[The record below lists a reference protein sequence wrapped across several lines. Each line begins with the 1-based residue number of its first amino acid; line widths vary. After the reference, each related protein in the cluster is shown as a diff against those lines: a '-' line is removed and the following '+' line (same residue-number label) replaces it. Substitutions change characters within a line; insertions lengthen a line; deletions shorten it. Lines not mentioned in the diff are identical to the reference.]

1 MPKQAKIALIVAG
14 LLLGLGGVAWHLFSG
29 EGSPL
34 ATRVAVVDVTTGQAM
49 TLPTDDPRLRVMP
62 GVNDAGERAL
72 YPIVKEGAG
81 WIINPRYQDLLVER
95 FGKDDRLKI
104 DLDSFASPSA
114 P

>member
-1 MPKQAKIALIVAG
+1 MPKQAKIAVIVAG
-14 LLLGLGGVAWHLFSG
+14 LLLGLGGIAWFLFLG
-29 EGSPL
+29 ERSPL
-34 ATRVAVVDVTTGQAM
+34 ASRVAVVDVTTGEV
-49 TLPTDDPRLRVMP
+49 LNLSVDDDRLRVMP

-72 YPIVKEGAG
+72 YPIVNENGS

-104 DLDSFASPSA
+104 DLNSFASPSA